1 MRLNRRPLDGGGCH
15 TDNADKSRRSGLTV
29 SGEGGADARARPAIA
44 LEIRHIQSVPPWHEE
59 CRLTT
64 RKWSDPRKREAAAPM
79 EVVNM
84 RSDTVVFDLEDERL
98 HVVQRVV
105 LPAQSP
111 VTEVS
116 LAGITRIRNAGP
128 APVIVNTDEGFVTL
142 QPNETLLVTP
152 TLTALIVLEE

>member
-1 MRLNRRPLDGGGCH
+1 
-15 TDNADKSRRSGLTV
+15 
-29 SGEGGADARARPAIA
+29 
-44 LEIRHIQSVPPWHEE
+44 
-59 CRLTT
+59 
-64 RKWSDPRKREAAAPM
+64 M
-79 EVVNM
+79 EVLNM
-84 RSDTVVFDLEDERL
+84 RSDTVVFDLEDELLRVL
-98 HVVQRVV
+98 QRVV

-128 APVIVNTDEGFVTL
+128 APVIVNTHEGFMTL